1 MSGRKLVVIDDD
13 PEIRDAMSR
22 ILAGY
27 DYKVFTAEDGSKGLE
42 LVDRENPSIVLTDIK
57 MPGMDGI
64 EVLRR
69 VKERRPDAEVIV
81 ITGHG
86 EMDLAIQALQL
97 EASDFINKPISEQSL
112 TVALRRAEQKTWLRN
127 RLREHTEVLEQMV
140 KKSTDELGMHHK
152 FEHDLIQASMDG
164 IIANDRKGKIIIF
177 NEGAERIYGYTPEEV
192 LGRNVTELYP
202 KGVAKQVKKMIY
214 DPEYGGPSRLINYEV
229 EVLVKGGERVPVL
242 LSAIMVHKKGEEVA
256 TVGYFKDMRE
266 IKQLEREIVES
277 ERVAAMGQAVK
288 GVAHGVKNILHR
300 MRLGAFMVDE
310 GLEKEKSDLLRKGW
324 DLVRK
329 NIDQISRMTMDMLS
343 YASTGP
349 SARES
354 CSLNAIVE
362 EVCELMEG
370 KALERGIELV
380 RALDSSLPEVIADRE
395 GIHICLVNLVA
406 NAIEAFPESGSVGQ
420 IVVSTGTE
428 AEAGVS
434 LQVKDAGR
442 GMSKKLQKQIFKQLV
457 STKGARGTGLGLA
470 IVHKIIREHA
480 GSIRVESEPNKG
492 SCFTIVLPKDSS
504 TLS

>member
-1 MSGRKLVVIDDD
+1 MSGKRIVVIDDD

-27 DYKVFTAEDGSKGLE
+27 DYEVFTAEDGSKGLE
-42 LVDRENPSIVLTDIK
+42 LVARENPSIVLTDIK

-69 VKERRPDAEVIV
+69 VKERSPDAEVIV
-81 ITGHG
+81 VTGHG

-97 EASDFINKPISEQSL
+97 EASDFINKPISKQSL
-112 TVALRRAEQKTWLRN
+112 TVALRRAEERTWLRN
-127 RLREHTEVLEQMV
+127 KLREHTEVLEHTIE
-140 KKSTDELGMHHK
+140 KSTDELGTHHE
-152 FEHDLIQASMDG
+152 FEHNLIQASMDG
-164 IIANDRKGKIIIF
+164 IIANDRKGEITVF
-177 NEGAERIYGYTPEEV
+177 NEGAERIYGYAAEEV
-192 LGRNVTELYP
+192 LGKHVTQLYP
-202 KGVAKQVKKMIY
+202 EGVAKQVKKMIY
-214 DPEYGGPSRLINYEV
+214 RPEYGGRSRLINYEV
-229 EVLVKGGERVPVL
+229 DILAKDGERVPVL
-242 LSAIMVHKKGEEVA
+242 LSAIIVRKKGEEVA

-266 IKQLEREIVES
+266 IKRLEREIVES
-277 ERVAAMGQAVK
+277 ERVAARGQAVA

-300 MRLGAFMVDE
+300 MKLGAFMVDE
-310 GLEKEKSDLLRKGW
+310 GLKKEKSDLLHKGW
-324 DLVRK
+324 DLVKK
-329 NIDQISRMTMDMLS
+329 NMDQISRMTMDMLQ

-354 CSLNAIVE
+354 CSLNAIVD

-380 RALDSSLPEVIADRE
+380 RVLDSSLPEVIADTE
-395 GIHICLVNLVA
+395 GIHTCLVNLVT
-406 NAIEAFPESGSVGQ
+406 NAIEAFPESGGVGQ

-428 AEAGVS
+428 AEAGVY

-442 GMSKKLQKQIFKQLV
+442 GISKELQKQIFEQLV

-470 IVHKIIREHA
+470 IVHKIVSKHA
-480 GSIRVESEPNKG
+480 GSIQLESEPNKG

-504 TLS
+504 TFS

>member
-1 MSGRKLVVIDDD
+1 MSGKRIVVIDDD

-27 DYKVFTAEDGSKGLE
+27 DYEVFTAEDGSKGLE
-42 LVDRENPSIVLTDIK
+42 LVAKENPSIVLTDIK

-69 VKERRPDAEVIV
+69 VKERSPDAEVIV
-81 ITGHG
+81 VTGHG

-97 EASDFINKPISEQSL
+97 EASDFINKPISKQSL
-112 TVALRRAEQKTWLRN
+112 TVALRRAEERTWLRN
-127 RLREHTEVLEQMV
+127 KLREHTEVLEHTIE
-140 KKSTDELGMHHK
+140 KSTDELGTHHE
-152 FEHDLIQASMDG
+152 FEHNLIQASMDG
-164 IIANDRKGKIIIF
+164 IIANDRKGEITVF
-177 NEGAERIYGYTPEEV
+177 NEGAERIYGYAAEEV
-192 LGRNVTELYP
+192 LGKHVTQLYP
-202 KGVAKQVKKMIY
+202 DGVAKQVKKMIY
-214 DPEYGGPSRLINYEV
+214 GPEYGGRSRLINYEV
-229 EVLVKGGERVPVL
+229 EVLAKDGERVPVL
-242 LSAIMVHKKGEEVA
+242 LSAIIVRKKGEEVA

-266 IKQLEREIVES
+266 IKGLEQEIVES
-277 ERVAAMGQAVK
+277 ERVAARGQAVA

-300 MRLGAFMVDE
+300 MKLGAFMVDE
-310 GLEKEKSDLLRKGW
+310 GLKKEKSDLLHKGW

-329 NIDQISRMTMDMLS
+329 NIDQISRMTMDMLQ

-354 CSLNAIVE
+354 CSLNAMVD

-380 RALDSSLPEVIADRE
+380 RVLDSSLPEVIADTE
-395 GIHICLVNLVA
+395 GMHTCLVNLVN
-406 NAIEAFPESGSVGQ
+406 NAIEAFPESGGVGQ

-428 AEAGVS
+428 AESGVS

-442 GMSKKLQKQIFKQLV
+442 GMSKELQKQIFEQLV

-470 IVHKIIREHA
+470 IVHKIISEHA
-480 GSIRVESEPNKG
+480 GSIQLESEPNKG